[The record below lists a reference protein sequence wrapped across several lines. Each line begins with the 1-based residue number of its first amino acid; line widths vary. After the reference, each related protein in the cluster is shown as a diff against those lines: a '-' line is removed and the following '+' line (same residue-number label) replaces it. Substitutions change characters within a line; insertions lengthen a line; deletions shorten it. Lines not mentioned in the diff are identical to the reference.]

1 LTARENIPAAGDPTP
16 ENAGAPSA
24 DANPTPAD
32 TAEER
37 AWVSPEDLLSLM
49 QLAADYWLRA
59 DGVRRLPVGELFADS
74 GVLVLGSLRLSGRH
88 AIESFFAQRE
98 AAQQA
103 SGRVTRHVATN
114 HVATVIGPGRARMR
128 STVLVFSGEGS
139 LPLPSAP
146 PSGIADFQD
155 ICVRTAAAGWL
166 FEERLGRSVF
176 IGTGAPSFA
185 R

>member
-1 LTARENIPAAGDPTP
+1 LTAREDVPAAGGTTP
-16 ENAGAPSA
+16 AN
-24 DANPTPAD
+24 ANPAPTNAAD
-32 TAEER
+32 ER
-37 AWVSPEDLLSLM
+37 EWVSAEDLLSLM
-49 QLAADYWLRA
+49 HLAAEYWLRA

-74 GVLVLGSLRLSGRH
+74 GVLVLGSLRLSSRN

-114 HVATVIGPGRARMR
+114 HVATVIGPDRARMR

-139 LPLPSAP
+139 LPLPSAA
-146 PSGIADFQD
+146 PSGIADFED
-155 ICVRTAAAGWL
+155 ICVRTPTAGWQ
-166 FEERLGRSVF
+166 FEERLGRTVF
-176 IGTGAPSFA
+176 IGAGAPSFA